1 MAHSY
6 EDHNHDP
13 TPYASGD
20 GFYNQSSGYYPPQ
33 PKKKSVSNW
42 VKIGIPVLVL
52 VIGGAVAGAVLATRA
67 KNNSASASSA
77 AGGSGGS
84 AGGSGAPGNGIFATA
99 TNANG
104 WPVYPSATNAAAF
117 SLPTFAADAAN
128 KWPADPQTFDAPSLT
143 NIRPDHP
150 RLIAPTYKWDAL
162 PKLIKADPYMKF
174 WDSQIMAFAAQEA
187 AAPPIPYDIDGGLD
201 KSGVLDPA
209 RHTKRRIKALCYAY
223 RMTKE
228 TKWVDRIWQELV
240 NASGNST
247 TQAFGTRPDNW
258 NTAHFLDVA
267 EFTSAFAIAYDWLYD
282 IWTDVQ
288 KNAIMWSI
296 LDLGL
301 KYGLAVHTGTNGNP
315 GYGWWKNNVNGNWNC
330 VCNGGMILGSLAIM
344 EDDPTGIAAQLLPL
358 AVKNAAGNC
367 AMGPSSDGTWSETA
381 NYWYFGTTGYAELT
395 SALLTATGGDF
406 DMLGANPAFKLT
418 GLYHMH
424 VSGMTSMF
432 NYGDHGPNKFSTTAN
447 SMMFMGSA
455 FNNPAYTLFQRDRN
469 DSPEP
474 WSMFWYDPSV
484 KGAWWDGLELDHY
497 FNDPSDLWVSMRS
510 SWTDNNGLYLAMKA
524 GGLENHQTHGDLD
537 AGDFVIDALGVQWA
551 GEYGSADYLGN
562 GYFSNE
568 TQSSLR
574 WLWYRKMTEGQNTI
588 TVDGANQLV
597 AYVPVDPRFDTSKTA
612 QGSSTVM
619 DVPADSTA
627 FFTVDLS
634 SAYGAGTTFK
644 RGVRMING
652 RRQILLQDEITT
664 TAPLQWRMQT
674 NATIT
679 PNGPSATLTIDDK
692 TMMVQL
698 LNPPAGAAF
707 SRSDPVRTTKAP
719 QLAPGQEPDQP
730 NPGASVLIIEL
741 PAGTYNL
748 QVLFNPQWDN
758 FKSFQTPPTV
768 NLADWTL
775 TSHNT

>member
-6 EDHNHDP
+6 EDHSHDP
-13 TPYASGD
+13 SPYASGD

-33 PKKKSVSNW
+33 QKKKGVSNW

-52 VIGGAVAGAVLATRA
+52 VIAGAVAGAVVAVRA
-67 KNNSASASSA
+67 KNNSVSSSSSA

-84 AGGSGAPGNGIFATA
+84 SGGSGAAGNGIFATA
-99 TNANG
+99 TNADG

-117 SLPTFAADAAN
+117 SIPTFAVDAVN
-128 KWPADPQTFDAPSLT
+128 KWPVDPQTFDAPSLT
-143 NIRPDHP
+143 NLRPDHP
-150 RLIAPTYKWDAL
+150 RIIAPAYKWDAL
-162 PKLIKADPYMKF
+162 PQLIKSDPYMKF
-174 WDSQIMAFAAQEA
+174 WDSQIMAFAAQEL

-209 RHTKRRIKALCYAY
+209 RNTKRRIKALCYAY
-223 RMTKE
+223 RMTKD
-228 TKWVDRIWQELV
+228 TKWVDRTWQELL
-240 NASGNST
+240 NASGNGT
-247 TQAFGTRPDNW
+247 TPFGTRPDNW
-258 NTAHFLDVA
+258 NTAHFLDLA
-267 EFTSAFAIAYDWLYD
+267 EFTNAFAIAYDWLYD
-282 IWTDVQ
+282 IWTPDQ
-288 KNAIMWSI
+288 KQKIMWSI
-296 LDLGL
+296 INLGL
-301 KYGLAVHTGTNGNP
+301 NYGLQVYTANPKP
-315 GYGWWKNNVNGNWNC
+315 GYGWWNKDVNGNWNC

-344 EDDPTGIAAQLLPL
+344 NEDPTGIAAQLLPL
-358 AVKNAAGNC
+358 AVENAAVNC
-367 AMGPSSDGTWSETA
+367 AQGPSSDGTWSETA

-395 SALLTATGGDF
+395 SALMTATGGDYG
-406 DMLGANPAFKLT
+406 MLQGNDAFKLT

-424 VSGMTSMF
+424 VSGMTAMF

-447 SMMFMGSA
+447 SMLFMGSA
-455 FNNPAYTLFQRDRN
+455 FNNPTYTLFQRDRN

-484 KGAWWDGLELDHY
+484 KGAWWDGLALDHY
-497 FNDPSDLWVSMRS
+497 FDNTNDTWVSMRS
-510 SWTDNNGLYLAMKA
+510 SWTDNNGLALAMKA
-524 GGLENHQTHGDLD
+524 GGLQYHQTHGDLD
-537 AGDFVIDALGVQWA
+537 AGDFVIDALGVRWA
-551 GEYGSADYLGN
+551 GEYGSADYLGD

-568 TQSSLR
+568 NQDSVR

-588 TVDGANQLV
+588 AVNGANQLV
-597 AYVPVDPRFDTSKTA
+597 SYQPGNPKYQSSETV

-634 SAYGAGTTFK
+634 SAYAAGTSFQ
-644 RGVRMING
+644 RGIRMING
-652 RRQILLQDEITT
+652 RRQILIQDEITA

-679 PNGPSATLTIDDK
+679 PSGTGATLTLGDK

-698 LNPPAGAAF
+698 INPPAGAAF
-707 SRSDPVRTTKAP
+707 SRSDPIRTAKAP
-719 QLAPGQEPDQP
+719 QLQPGMEADQP
-730 NPGASVLIIEL
+730 NPGVSVLIIDL

-758 FKSFQTPPTV
+758 FKSFQTPPSV
-768 NLADWTL
+768 ALADWSL
-775 TSHNT
+775 TSHNA